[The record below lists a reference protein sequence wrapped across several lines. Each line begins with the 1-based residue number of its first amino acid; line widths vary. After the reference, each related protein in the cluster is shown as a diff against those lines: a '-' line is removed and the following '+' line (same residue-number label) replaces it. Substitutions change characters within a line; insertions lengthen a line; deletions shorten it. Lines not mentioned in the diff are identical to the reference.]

1 MCVGS
6 VCQVSHLTLKEKEK
20 GRWGG
25 ERERESVCVELT
37 YDEHLQKSFW
47 RYCHSSS
54 GLSPVLL

>member
-6 VCQVSHLTLKEKEK
+6 VDQVSHLTLKEK
-20 GRWGG
+20 GRWGDG
-25 ERERESVCVELT
+25 VGIERERVCVELT

-54 GLSPVLL
+54 GLSPALL